1 MDDLLAPYSPAVRN
15 LALATRALV
24 RKLIPDAAE
33 EVDPKA
39 TLFGYTFLP
48 GTYRGLILTISPQK
62 AYVTII
68 FSKGVEL
75 AALDST
81 GLLEGTGKVA
91 RHVKVRDEQR
101 LKDPAVQALI
111 EAAAA
116 RTPR

>member
-1 MDDLLAPYSPAVRN
+1 
-15 LALATRALV
+15 
-24 RKLIPDAAE
+24 
-33 EVDPKA
+33 
-39 TLFGYTFLP
+39 
-48 GTYRGLILTISPQK
+48 
-62 AYVTII
+62 VTII

-91 RHVKVRDEQR
+91 RHVKVHDEQR